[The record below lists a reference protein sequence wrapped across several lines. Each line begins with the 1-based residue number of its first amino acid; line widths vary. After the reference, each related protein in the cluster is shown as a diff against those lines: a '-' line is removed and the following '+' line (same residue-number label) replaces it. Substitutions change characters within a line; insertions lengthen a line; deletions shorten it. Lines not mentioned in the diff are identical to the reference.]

1 MRRTLRAPGRRT
13 AATLTLALALTATAT
28 ATAQQPAR
36 AEPGPRPGPRTLTE
50 VRAELKRLYHDAE
63 VATDKYNAA
72 DEKVTKQEKRV
83 RSLQV
88 RIETAEAKLTRLT
101 RLAGAAARAQ
111 YRGDSLPAEMQF
123 ALSANPEHAL
133 DNASLARQAQQATQG
148 VLTALT
154 ATREDL
160 GTQTAKA
167 TGVLKSLRASRHAKD
182 SERRS
187 VEKHIDEAKELES
200 RLEKK
205 EVERL
210 AALEKK
216 EADDAQAKW
225 VDTGILKK
233 VGTDATPAGRK
244 AIAFATRQLGKPYVW
259 GAEGPDSFDCSGLTS
274 QAWLAAGRVIPR
286 TSEEQW
292 RRLKHVPLEDMRP
305 GDLIIYFADASHVA
319 LYIGH
324 GKIIQAPRPGR
335 WVYVSPAASM
345 EILGVV
351 RPDA

>member
-1 MRRTLRAPGRRT
+1 MRRILRAPGRRT
-13 AATLTLALALTATAT
+13 AATVTLALALAA
-28 ATAQQPAR
+28 AAPQPAR
-36 AEPGPRPGPRTLTE
+36 AEPGTLTE
-50 VRAELKRLYHDAE
+50 VRAELERLYHDAE
-63 VATDKYNAA
+63 VATNRYDAA
-72 DEKVTKQEKRV
+72 DEKVTGQEKRV
-83 RSLQV
+83 HALRS
-88 RIETAEAKLTRLT
+88 RIGAAETRLGRLT
-101 RLAGAAARAQ
+101 SLAGAAARAQ

-123 ALSANPEHAL
+123 ALSGNPERAL
-133 DNASLARQAQQATQG
+133 DDASLVRQTQRATQG
-148 VLTALT
+148 VLTALS

-160 GTQTAKA
+160 GTRTEEAA
-167 TGVLKSLRASRHAKD
+167 AELKRLRASRRD
-182 SERRS
+182 RDTERRTI
-187 VEKHIDEAKELES
+187 EKHIAEAKSLES

-205 EVERL
+205 EVERI

-216 EADDAQAKW
+216 EADDAQATW
-225 VDTGILKK
+225 VGTGILDK
-233 VGTDATPAGRK
+233 VGTEATPAGRK

-259 GAEGPDSFDCSGLTS
+259 GAEGPDSYDCSGLTS
-274 QAWLAAGRVIPR
+274 GAWLAAGHPIPR

-292 RRLKHVPLEDMRP
+292 RLLKHVPVEKMRP

-319 LYIGH
+319 LYIGD

>member
-1 MRRTLRAPGRRT
+1 MRRTLRAQGHRT
-13 AATLTLALALTATAT
+13 AVTVTLALALTATAP
-28 ATAQQPAR
+28 QPAR
-36 AEPGPRPGPRTLTE
+36 AEPGTLTE

-63 VATDKYNAA
+63 VATSRYDAA
-72 DEKVTKQEKRV
+72 DEKVTGQEKRV
-83 RSLQV
+83 HALRS
-88 RIETAEAKLTRLT
+88 RIEAAETRLGRLT
-101 RLAGAAARAQ
+101 SLAGAAARAQ

-123 ALSANPEHAL
+123 ALSDNPERAL
-133 DNASLARQAQQATQG
+133 ENASLARRAQQATQG

-160 GTQTAKA
+160 ETRTDEADD
-167 TGVLKSLRASRHAKD
+167 VLESLRRNRRAKD
-182 SERRS
+182 TERRA
-187 VEKHIDEAKELES
+187 VEKHIAAAKRLES

-205 EVERL
+205 EIERL

-216 EADDAQAKW
+216 EADDAQAAW
-225 VDTGILKK
+225 VDTGILDK

-259 GAEGPDSFDCSGLTS
+259 GAEGPDSYDCSGLTS
-274 QAWLAAGRVIPR
+274 QAWLAAGHPIPR

-292 RRLKHVPLEDMRP
+292 RRLKHVPVEDMRP

-319 LYIGH
+319 LYIGD
-324 GKIIQAPRPGR
+324 GEIIQAPRPGR

>member
-1 MRRTLRAPGRRT
+1 MRRTPRAPGHRT
-13 AATLTLALALTATAT
+13 AATLALALALTATA
-28 ATAQQPAR
+28 QQSAR
-36 AEPGPRPGPRTLTE
+36 AEPAPVPGTLTE
-50 VRAELKRLYHDAE
+50 VRAELERLYHDAE

-72 DEKVTKQEKRV
+72 DEKVTEQQKRV
-83 RSLQV
+83 HTLRGQ
-88 RIETAEAKLTRLT
+88 IETAETKLGRLT

-123 ALSANPEHAL
+123 ALAENPEHAL
-133 DNASLARQAQQATQG
+133 DNASLSRQAQQATQG

-154 ATREDL
+154 ATRKDL
-160 GTQTAKA
+160 GTRTDKA
-167 TGVLKSLRASRHAKD
+167 TATLKSLRANRRAKD
-182 SERRS
+182 TERRS
-187 VEKHIDEAKELES
+187 VEKHIDDAKKIES
-200 RLEKK
+200 TLEKK

-210 AALEKK
+210 AALDKK
-216 EADDAQAKW
+216 DADEAQAKW
-225 VDTGILKK
+225 VGTGVLDK

-274 QAWLAAGRVIPR
+274 QAWLAAGHVIPR

-292 RRLKHVPLEDMRP
+292 RRLKHVPVEDMRP

-319 LYIGH
+319 LYIGD

>member
-1 MRRTLRAPGRRT
+1 MRRTLRVHGRRT
-13 AATLTLALALTATAT
+13 AATVTLALALTATAP
-28 ATAQQPAR
+28 QPAR
-36 AEPGPRPGPRTLTE
+36 AEPGTLTE
-50 VRAELKRLYHDAE
+50 VHAELERLYHDAE
-63 VATDKYNAA
+63 VATNKYDAA
-72 DEKVTKQEKRV
+72 DEKVTEQERRV
-83 RSLQV
+83 RSLRS
-88 RIETAEAKLTRLT
+88 RIEAAETRLGRLT
-101 RLAGAAARAQ
+101 SLAGAAARAQ

-123 ALSANPEHAL
+123 ALSDNPERAL

-148 VLTALT
+148 VLTALG
-154 ATREDL
+154 ATRKDL
-160 GTQTAKA
+160 GARTDEASA
-167 TGVLKSLRASRHAKD
+167 ELKRLRASRSARD
-182 SERRS
+182 TERHSIER
-187 VEKHIDEAKELES
+187 HIADAKELES

-205 EVERL
+205 EVARL

-216 EADDAQAKW
+216 EADDAQAAW
-225 VDTGILKK
+225 VGTGILDK
-233 VGTDATPAGRK
+233 VGTEATPAGRK

-274 QAWLAAGRVIPR
+274 QAWLAAGHPIPR

-292 RRLKHVPLEDMRP
+292 RRLKHVPIEAMRP
-305 GDLIIYFADASHVA
+305 GDLVIYFADASHVA
-319 LYIGH
+319 LYIGD

>member
-1 MRRTLRAPGRRT
+1 MRRTLRAHGHRT
-13 AATLTLALALTATAT
+13 AATVTLALALAATAPPP
-28 ATAQQPAR
+28 AGADPAR
-36 AEPGPRPGPRTLTE
+36 PGTLAE
-50 VRAELKRLYHDAE
+50 VRAELERLYHDAE
-63 VATDKYNAA
+63 VATNKYDAA
-72 DEKVTKQEKRV
+72 DEKVTAQEKRV
-83 RSLQV
+83 RTLRS
-88 RIETAEAKLTRLT
+88 RIEAAETRLGRLT
-101 RLAGAAARAQ
+101 SLAGAAARAQ

-123 ALSANPEHAL
+123 ALSDNPEHAL

-160 GTQTAKA
+160 EKRTDDA
-167 TGVLKSLRASRHAKD
+167 TEVLKSLRESRRAKD
-182 SERRS
+182 TQRRTVER
-187 VEKHIDEAKELES
+187 HIEDAKKLES

-205 EVERL
+205 EIERI

-225 VDTGILKK
+225 VGSGILDR
-233 VGTDATPAGRK
+233 VGTEATPAGKK
-244 AIAFATRQLGKPYVW
+244 AIEFATRQLGKPYVW
-259 GAEGPDSFDCSGLTS
+259 GAEGPDSYDCSGLTS
-274 QAWLAAGRVIPR
+274 QAWLHAGHVIPR

-292 RRLKHVPLEDMRP
+292 RRLKRVPIEDMRP

-319 LYIGH
+319 LYIGD

>member
-1 MRRTLRAPGRRT
+1 MRRTLRAHGHRT
-13 AATLTLALALTATAT
+13 AVTVTLALALAATT
-28 ATAQQPAR
+28 PPPAGADP
-36 AEPGPRPGPRTLTE
+36 AEPGTLAE
-50 VRAELKRLYHDAE
+50 VRTELKRLYHDAE
-63 VATDKYNAA
+63 VATNKYDAA
-72 DEKVTKQEKRV
+72 DEKVTEQEKRV
-83 RSLQV
+83 HTLRT
-88 RIETAEAKLTRLT
+88 RIEAAESRLGRLT
-101 RLAGAAARAQ
+101 SLAGAAARAQ

-123 ALSANPEHAL
+123 ALSDNPEHAL

-160 GTQTAKA
+160 ETRTHDA
-167 TGVLKSLRASRHAKD
+167 TDVLKSLRESRRAKD
-182 SERRS
+182 TERRAI
-187 VEKHIDEAKELES
+187 ERHIGDAKKLES

-205 EVERL
+205 EIERI

-216 EADDAQAKW
+216 ESDAAQAKW
-225 VDTGILKK
+225 VGSGILDK
-233 VGTDATPAGRK
+233 VGTEATPAGKK
-244 AIAFATRQLGKPYVW
+244 AIEFATRQLGKPYVW
-259 GAEGPDSFDCSGLTS
+259 GAEGPDSYDCSGLTS
-274 QAWLAAGRVIPR
+274 QAWLYAGHPIPR

-292 RRLKHVPLEDMRP
+292 RRLKRVPVEDMRP

-319 LYIGH
+319 LYIGD

>member
-1 MRRTLRAPGRRT
+1 MRRTPRAPGHRT
-13 AATLTLALALTATAT
+13 AATLALALALTAT

-36 AEPGPRPGPRTLTE
+36 AEPAPVPGTLTE
-50 VRAELKRLYHDAE
+50 VRAELERLYHDAE

-72 DEKVTKQEKRV
+72 DEKVTEQEKRV
-83 RSLQV
+83 HTLQGQ
-88 RIETAEAKLTRLT
+88 IETAETKLGRLT

-123 ALSANPEHAL
+123 ALAENPEHAL

-154 ATREDL
+154 ATRKDL
-160 GTQTAKA
+160 GTRTDKA
-167 TGVLKSLRASRHAKD
+167 TATLKSLRANRRAKD

-187 VEKHIDEAKELES
+187 VEKHIDDAKKIES
-200 RLEKK
+200 TLEKK
-205 EVERL
+205 EIERL
-210 AALEKK
+210 AALDKK
-216 EADDAQAKW
+216 DADEAQAKW
-225 VDTGILKK
+225 VGTGVLDK

-274 QAWLAAGRVIPR
+274 QAWLAAGHVIPR

-292 RRLKHVPLEDMRP
+292 RRLKHVPVEDMRP

-319 LYIGH
+319 LYIGD

>member
-1 MRRTLRAPGRRT
+1 MRRTLRAHGHRT
-13 AATLTLALALTATAT
+13 AATVTLALALAATTAP
-28 ATAQQPAR
+28 PAGADP
-36 AEPGPRPGPRTLTE
+36 AEPATLAE
-50 VRAELKRLYHDAE
+50 VHAELKRLYHDAE
-63 VATDKYNAA
+63 VATNKYDAA
-72 DEKVTKQEKRV
+72 DEKVTEQEKRV
-83 RSLQV
+83 HTLRT
-88 RIETAEAKLTRLT
+88 RIEAAETRLGRLT
-101 RLAGAAARAQ
+101 SLAGAAARAQ

-123 ALSANPEHAL
+123 ALSDNPEHAL

-160 GTQTAKA
+160 ETRSDDAA
-167 TGVLKSLRASRHAKD
+167 DVLKSLRESRRAKD
-182 SERRS
+182 TERRA
-187 VEKHIDEAKELES
+187 VEKHIDEAKKLES

-205 EVERL
+205 EIERI
-210 AALEKK
+210 AALAKK
-216 EADDAQAKW
+216 EADAAQAKW
-225 VDTGILKK
+225 VGSGVLDK
-233 VGTDATPAGRK
+233 VGTEATPAGKK
-244 AIAFATRQLGKPYVW
+244 AIEFATRQLGKPYVW
-259 GAEGPDSFDCSGLTS
+259 GAEGPDSYDCSGLTS
-274 QAWLAAGRVIPR
+274 QAWLYAGHPIPR

-292 RRLKHVPLEDMRP
+292 RRLKRVPVEDMRP

-319 LYIGH
+319 LYIGD

>member
-1 MRRTLRAPGRRT
+1 MRRTLRAPGHRT
-13 AATLTLALALTATAT
+13 AATLALALALT

-36 AEPGPRPGPRTLTE
+36 AEPEPGTLTE
-50 VRAELKRLYHDAE
+50 VHAELERLYHDAE

-72 DEKVTKQEKRV
+72 DEKVTGQERRV
-83 RSLQV
+83 HTLQDQ
-88 RIETAEAKLTRLT
+88 IETAETKLGRLT

-123 ALSANPEHAL
+123 ALADNPEHAL
-133 DNASLARQAQQATQG
+133 DNAALARQAQQATQG

-160 GTQTAKA
+160 GTRTDKA
-167 TGVLKSLRASRHAKD
+167 RDVLKSLRASRRAKD
-182 SERRS
+182 TERRS

-216 EADDAQAKW
+216 EADDAQTKW

-244 AIAFATRQLGKPYVW
+244 AIAFATRQIGKPYVW

-274 QAWLAAGRVIPR
+274 QAWLAAGHVIPR

-292 RRLKHVPLEDMRP
+292 RRLKHVPMEDMRP

-319 LYIGH
+319 LYIGD

>member
-1 MRRTLRAPGRRT
+1 MRRTLRAHGHRT
-13 AATLTLALALTATAT
+13 AATVTLALALAATAPPP
-28 ATAQQPAR
+28 AGADPAR
-36 AEPGPRPGPRTLTE
+36 PGTLAE
-50 VRAELKRLYHDAE
+50 VRAELERLYHDAE
-63 VATDKYNAA
+63 VATNKYDAA
-72 DEKVTKQEKRV
+72 DEKVTAQEKRV
-83 RSLQV
+83 RTLRS
-88 RIETAEAKLTRLT
+88 RIEAAETRLGRLT
-101 RLAGAAARAQ
+101 SLAGAAARAQ

-123 ALSANPEHAL
+123 ALSDNPEHAL

-160 GTQTAKA
+160 EKRTDDA
-167 TGVLKSLRASRHAKD
+167 TEVLKSLRESRRTKDTQRRTVERHIEDAK
-182 SERRS
+182 
-187 VEKHIDEAKELES
+187 KLES

-205 EVERL
+205 EIERI

-225 VDTGILKK
+225 VGSGILDR
-233 VGTDATPAGRK
+233 VGTEATPAGKK
-244 AIAFATRQLGKPYVW
+244 AIEFATRQLGKPYVW
-259 GAEGPDSFDCSGLTS
+259 GAEGPDSYDCSGLTS
-274 QAWLAAGRVIPR
+274 QAWLHAGHVIPR

-292 RRLKHVPLEDMRP
+292 RRLKRVPIEDMRP

-319 LYIGH
+319 LYIGD

>member
-13 AATLTLALALTATAT
+13 AATLTLALAMTATV
-28 ATAQQPAR
+28 QQPSR
-36 AEPGPRPGPRTLTE
+36 AAPDPRPRTLAE
-50 VRAELKRLYHDAE
+50 VRAELDDLYHDAE

-72 DEKVTKQEKRV
+72 DEKVTAQQKRV
-83 RSLQV
+83 RTLHA
-88 RIETAEAKLTRLT
+88 RIGAAETKLGRLT

-123 ALSANPEHAL
+123 ALADNPEHAL

-154 ATREDL
+154 ATREKL
-160 GTQTAKA
+160 GTQNEEATA
-167 TGVLKSLRASRHAKD
+167 TLKSLRESRKAKD
-182 SERRS
+182 TERRS
-187 VEKHIDEAKELES
+187 VEKHIAAAEEVES
-200 RLEKK
+200 RLEK
-205 EVERL
+205 EQVEQL

-225 VDTGILKK
+225 VETGVLDK
-233 VGTDATPAGRK
+233 VGTTATPAGRK

-292 RRLKHVPLEDMRP
+292 RRLRHVPVDSMRP
-305 GDLIIYFADASHVA
+305 GDLVIYFADASHVA
-319 LYIGH
+319 IYIGD
-324 GKIIQAPRPGR
+324 GRIIQAPRPGR
-335 WVYVSPAASM
+335 WVYVSPVASM

>member
-1 MRRTLRAPGRRT
+1 MRRTLRAPGHRT
-13 AATLTLALALTATAT
+13 AATLALALALTATV
-28 ATAQQPAR
+28 QQPAR
-36 AEPGPRPGPRTLTE
+36 AEPEPGTLTE
-50 VRAELKRLYHDAE
+50 VHAELERLYHDAE

-72 DEKVTKQEKRV
+72 DEKVTGQEKRV
-83 RSLQV
+83 HTLQDQ
-88 RIETAEAKLTRLT
+88 IETAETKLGRLT

-123 ALSANPEHAL
+123 ALADNPEHAL
-133 DNASLARQAQQATQG
+133 DNAALARQAQQATQG
-148 VLTALT
+148 VLAALT

-160 GTQTAKA
+160 GTRTDKA
-167 TGVLKSLRASRHAKD
+167 RDVLKSLRASRRAKD
-182 SERRS
+182 TERRS

-216 EADDAQAKW
+216 EADDAQTKW

-244 AIAFATRQLGKPYVW
+244 AIAFATRQIGKPYVW

-274 QAWLAAGRVIPR
+274 QAWLAAGHVIPR

-292 RRLKHVPLEDMRP
+292 RRLKHVPMEDMRP

-319 LYIGH
+319 LYIGD

>member
-1 MRRTLRAPGRRT
+1 MRRTLRAQNHRT
-13 AATLTLALALTATAT
+13 AATVTLALALTVTAP
-28 ATAQQPAR
+28 QPAR
-36 AEPGPRPGPRTLTE
+36 AEPGTLTE

-72 DEKVTKQEKRV
+72 DEKVTEQEKRV
-83 RSLQV
+83 HTLQG
-88 RIETAEAKLTRLT
+88 RIETAETRLDRLT
-101 RLAGAAARAQ
+101 SLAGAAARAQ

-123 ALSANPEHAL
+123 ALSDNPERAL
-133 DNASLARQAQQATQG
+133 DNASLARRAQQATQG
-148 VLTALT
+148 VLAALG
-154 ATREDL
+154 ATQKSLVSRTDEAADEL
-160 GTQTAKA
+160 R
-167 TGVLKSLRASRHAKD
+167 SLRASRRAKD
-182 SERRS
+182 TERRAI
-187 VEKHIDEAKELES
+187 EKHIDDARKLES

-225 VDTGILKK
+225 VDTGILEK
-233 VGTDATPAGRK
+233 VGTDATPAGKK

-274 QAWLAAGRVIPR
+274 QAWLAAGHPIPR

-292 RRLKHVPLEDMRP
+292 RLLKHVPIEDMRP

-319 LYIGH
+319 LYIGG